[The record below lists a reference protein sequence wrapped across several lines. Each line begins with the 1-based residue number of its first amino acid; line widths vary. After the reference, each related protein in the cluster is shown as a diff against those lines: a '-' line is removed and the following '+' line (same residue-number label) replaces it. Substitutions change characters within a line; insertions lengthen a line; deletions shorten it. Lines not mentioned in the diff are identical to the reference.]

1 MNSDHDSDQDGDAL
15 GAIEAILAVI
25 GALTVLGLVAIVASV
40 LAWEWELR
48 KSERETRTEPAEEP
62 A

>member
-1 MNSDHDSDQDGDAL
+1 MGDEKSDGL
-15 GAIEAILAVI
+15 FGAIEAVLAVV
-25 GALTVLGLVAIVASV
+25 GALTVLGLLAIVASV

-48 KSERETRTEPAEEP
+48 KSERETRQAEPAEEP

>member
-1 MNSDHDSDQDGDAL
+1 MDRDSDGGLFGVLEAL
-15 GAIEAILAVI
+15 LAVI
-25 GALTVLGLVAIVASV
+25 GALTVVGVLAIVASV

-48 KSERETRTEPAEEP
+48 KSERETRGEPAEEP

>member
-1 MNSDHDSDQDGDAL
+1 MDSDRDGGLL

-25 GALTVLGLVAIVASV
+25 GGLTLLGLVAIVASV

-48 KSERETRTEPAEEP
+48 KSERETRAEPAEEP

>member
-1 MNSDHDSDQDGDAL
+1 MDRDNDDGIGA
-15 GAIEAILAVI
+15 AIEAVLAVI
-25 GALTVLGLVAIVASV
+25 GALTVLGFLAIVASV

-48 KSERETRTEPAEEP
+48 KSERETRAEPAEEP

>member
-1 MNSDHDSDQDGDAL
+1 MDRESDGSLFA
-15 GAIEAILAVI
+15 AIEAVLAVI
-25 GALTVLGLVAIVASV
+25 GALTVVGLLAIVASV

-48 KSERETRTEPAEEP
+48 KSEQETRAEPAEEP

>member
-1 MNSDHDSDQDGDAL
+1 MDRDDETGVF
-15 GAIEAILAVI
+15 GAIEAVLAVI
-25 GALTVLGLVAIVASV
+25 GALTLLGFLAIVASV

-48 KSERETRTEPAEEP
+48 KSERETRSEPAAEEP

>member
-1 MNSDHDSDQDGDAL
+1 MNDDNGGLFA
-15 GAIEAILAVI
+15 AVEAVLAVI
-25 GALTVLGLVAIVASV
+25 GGLTVLGLLAIVASV

-48 KSERETRTEPAEEP
+48 KSERETRPADTAEET

>member
-1 MNSDHDSDQDGDAL
+1 MDSDNDGGL
-15 GAIEAILAVI
+15 FGAIEAILAVV
-25 GALTVLGLVAIVASV
+25 GALTVVGLLAIVASV

-48 KSERETRTEPAEEP
+48 KSERETRQAEPSEEP

>member
-1 MNSDHDSDQDGDAL
+1 MSDDNGGGL
-15 GAIEAILAVI
+15 FGAIEAVLAVV
-25 GALTVLGLVAIVASV
+25 GALTILGLLAIVASV

-48 KSERETRTEPAEEP
+48 KSERETRQAEPAEEP

>member
-1 MNSDHDSDQDGDAL
+1 MSERDGDGGL
-15 GAIEAILAVI
+15 FGAIEAVLAVV
-25 GALTVLGLVAIVASV
+25 GALTVLGLLAVIASV

-48 KSERETRTEPAEEP
+48 KSEQETRAEPAEEP

>member
-1 MNSDHDSDQDGDAL
+1 MNDDNGGGL
-15 GAIEAILAVI
+15 FGAIEAVLAVV
-25 GALTVLGLVAIVASV
+25 GALTILGLLAIVASV

-48 KSERETRTEPAEEP
+48 KSERETRQAEPAEEP

>member
-1 MNSDHDSDQDGDAL
+1 MDGENDGGLFA
-15 GAIEAILAVI
+15 AIQAVLAVI
-25 GALTVLGLVAIVASV
+25 GALTLLGLLAIVASV

-48 KSERETRTEPAEEP
+48 KSERETRTDTAEEP

>member
-1 MNSDHDSDQDGDAL
+1 MDHDSDDNVF
-15 GAIEAILAVI
+15 GAIEAVLAVI
-25 GALTVLGLVAIVASV
+25 GALTVMATLGIVASV

-48 KSERETRTEPAEEP
+48 KSERETRGEPTEEP

>member
-1 MNSDHDSDQDGDAL
+1 MDRNDEGGVF
-15 GAIEAILAVI
+15 GAVEAILAVI
-25 GALTVLGLVAIVASV
+25 GALTLVGFLAIVASV

-48 KSERETRTEPAEEP
+48 KSEHETRGESAEEP

>member
-1 MNSDHDSDQDGDAL
+1 MDDDNGGGL
-15 GAIEAILAVI
+15 FGTIEAVLAVV
-25 GALTVLGLVAIVASV
+25 GALTVLGLLAIVASV

-48 KSERETRTEPAEEP
+48 KSERETRQADPAEEP

>member
-1 MNSDHDSDQDGDAL
+1 MDQDNSGGL
-15 GAIEAILAVI
+15 FGAIEAVLAVV
-25 GALTVLGLVAIVASV
+25 GALTVLGLLAIVASV

-48 KSERETRTEPAEEP
+48 KSERETRQAETAEEP

>member
-1 MNSDHDSDQDGDAL
+1 MQSDKGGGL
-15 GAIEAILAVI
+15 FGAIEALLAVV
-25 GALTVLGLVAIVASV
+25 GALTLLGLLAIVASV

-48 KSERETRTEPAEEP
+48 KSERETRQSEPAEEP

>member
-1 MNSDHDSDQDGDAL
+1 MDKDGDNGFFA
-15 GAIEAILAVI
+15 AIEAVLAVI
-25 GALTVLGLVAIVASV
+25 GALTVLGFLAIVASV

-48 KSERETRTEPAEEP
+48 KSERETRSEPAEET

>member
-1 MNSDHDSDQDGDAL
+1 MEDDNGGGL
-15 GAIEAILAVI
+15 FGAIEAVLAVV
-25 GALTVLGLVAIVASV
+25 GALTVLGLLAIVASV

-48 KSERETRTEPAEEP
+48 KSERETRQADPAEEP

>member
-1 MNSDHDSDQDGDAL
+1 MDRDNDGDVF
-15 GAIEAILAVI
+15 GAVEAILAVI
-25 GALTVLGLVAIVASV
+25 GGLAVLGFLAIVASV

-48 KSERETRTEPAEEP
+48 MSERETRAQSAEEP

>member
-1 MNSDHDSDQDGDAL
+1 MMEDDNGGGL
-15 GAIEAILAVI
+15 FGAIEAVLAVV
-25 GALTVLGLVAIVASV
+25 GALTVLGLLAIVASV

-48 KSERETRTEPAEEP
+48 KSERETRQADPAEEP

>member
-1 MNSDHDSDQDGDAL
+1 MQSDKGGGL
-15 GAIEAILAVI
+15 FGAIEALLAVV
-25 GALTVLGLVAIVASV
+25 GALTLLGLLAIVASV

-48 KSERETRTEPAEEP
+48 KSERETRQAEPAEEP

>member
-1 MNSDHDSDQDGDAL
+1 V
-15 GAIEAILAVI
+15 LAVI
-25 GALTVLGLVAIVASV
+25 GALTVLGFLAIVASV

-48 KSERETRTEPAEEP
+48 KSERETRSEPAEET

>member
-1 MNSDHDSDQDGDAL
+1 MDDDSGGVF
-15 GAIEAILAVI
+15 GAIEAVLAVI
-25 GALTVLGLVAIVASV
+25 GALTVLGLLAIVASV

-48 KSERETRTEPAEEP
+48 KSERDTRETDAAEEP

>member
-1 MNSDHDSDQDGDAL
+1 MERDNDDGFFA
-15 GAIEAILAVI
+15 AIEAVLAVI
-25 GALTVLGLVAIVASV
+25 GALTLVGLLAIVASV

-48 KSERETRTEPAEEP
+48 KSERETRSEPAEEP

>member
-1 MNSDHDSDQDGDAL
+1 MDDDNGGLFA
-15 GAIEAILAVI
+15 AIEAVLAVI
-25 GALTVLGLVAIVASV
+25 GGLTVLGLLAIVASV

-48 KSERETRTEPAEEP
+48 KSERETRSADPAEES

>member
-1 MNSDHDSDQDGDAL
+1 MDRDSEGGLFA
-15 GAIEAILAVI
+15 AIEAVLAVI
-25 GALTVLGLVAIVASV
+25 GALTVLGLLAIVASV

-48 KSERETRTEPAEEP
+48 KSEQETRTEPAEEP